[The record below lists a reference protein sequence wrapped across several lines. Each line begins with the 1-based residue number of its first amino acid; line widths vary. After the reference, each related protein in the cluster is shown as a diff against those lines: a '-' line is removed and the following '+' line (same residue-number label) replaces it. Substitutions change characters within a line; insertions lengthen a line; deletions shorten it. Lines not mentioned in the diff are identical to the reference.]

1 MKNGILGLKNLNDRQ
16 RKTIL
21 RTNTVYEFDDRVTAP
36 ENGFLGAVDYYKS
49 CSAKF
54 FIHEIKVPTLIVSA
68 KNDPWVPSTMYSS
81 IARCKLKN
89 VKIILPE
96 GGGHVGFHD
105 RRGCWYHRVFHQ
117 FISELS
123 C

>member
-1 MKNGILGLKNLNDRQ
+1 MKNGILGLRDLNDRQ
-16 RKTIL
+16 RTTIL
-21 RTNTVYEFDDRVTAP
+21 RTNTVFEFDDRVIAP
-36 ENGFLGAVDYYKS
+36 ENGFSGAVDYYKS
-49 CSAKF
+49 CSSKF
-54 FIHEIKVPTLIVSA
+54 FIHRIKVPTLIVSA
-68 KNDPWVPSTMYSS
+68 KNDPWVPSVMYSA
-81 IARCKLKN
+81 IDRCNLQN

-105 RRGCWYHRVFHQ
+105 RYGCWYHRVFHQ